1 MRWYSICFC
10 SLSSKLEN
18 HLDKNIGGSATNDK
32 KKMRKGFG
40 ANDKNKMGK
49 VSGTDENLQN
59 HLLES

>member
-1 MRWYSICFC
+1 M
-10 SLSSKLEN
+10 SSKLEN
-18 HLDKNIGGSATNDK
+18 RLDKNIGSSAANDK
-32 KKMRKGFG
+32 KKMRKDFG